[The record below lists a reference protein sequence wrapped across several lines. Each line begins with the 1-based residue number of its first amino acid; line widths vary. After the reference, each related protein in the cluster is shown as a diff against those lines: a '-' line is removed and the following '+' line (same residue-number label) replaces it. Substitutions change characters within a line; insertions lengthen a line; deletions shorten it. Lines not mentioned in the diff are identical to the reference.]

1 MKKNLNIRVGQNKKM
16 EDLPMKKWAVRAV
29 IKEDMYKRFVEI
41 AHERHQDVSKMVRQY
56 IYETIESADNAADKE
71 HNQC

>member
-1 MKKNLNIRVGQNKKM
+1 
-16 EDLPMKKWAVRAV
+16 MKKWAVRAV